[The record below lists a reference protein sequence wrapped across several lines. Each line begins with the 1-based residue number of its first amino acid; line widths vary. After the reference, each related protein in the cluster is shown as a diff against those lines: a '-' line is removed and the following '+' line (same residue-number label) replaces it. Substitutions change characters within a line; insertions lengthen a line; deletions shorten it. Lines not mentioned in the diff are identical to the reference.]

1 MLSRNQINIMASQL
15 FQAQKMLIKLFN
27 RNRLPDF
34 SPRKPLVLAKNTG
47 QTAIRKENGSASL
60 ASGNTGFLPKMR
72 SCSTDMHDTSRMTKS
87 PLTFK
92 AIHLTFPW
100 AKSTGSIGKNT
111 LLLSALNRIGFFFLY
126 YISFF
131 FPCYLRFFFPYYIRF
146 FFPYYLRFLSLYYIR
161 FLFLNFIYFLYL
173 RHFRYVILIFPAY
186 SI

>member
-1 MLSRNQINIMASQL
+1 MLSRNQIDIMTAQL

-34 SPRKPLVLAKNTG
+34 SPRKPLVLAKDTG

-60 ASGNTGFLPKMR
+60 ASGNTGLLPKMR

-92 AIHLTFPW
+92 AIYLTFPW

-111 LLLSALNRIGFFFLY
+111 LLLSELSRIG
-126 YISFF
+126 
-131 FPCYLRFFFPYYIRF
+131 F
-146 FFPYYLRFLSLYYIR
+146 FFPYYLRFLFLY
-161 FLFLNFIYFLYL
+161 FIYFLYM

>member
-1 MLSRNQINIMASQL
+1 MLSRNQIDIMTAQL

-34 SPRKPLVLAKNTG
+34 SPRKPLVLAKDTG

-92 AIHLTFPW
+92 AIYLTFPW

-111 LLLSALNRIGFFFLY
+111 LLPSALNRIRFFFLY
-126 YISFF
+126 YIRFF
-131 FPCYLRFFFPYYIRF
+131 FPCYLRFLF
-146 FFPYYLRFLSLYYIR
+146 LYYIR
-161 FLFLNFIYFLYL
+161 FLFLYFIYFLYM

>member
-1 MLSRNQINIMASQL
+1 MLSRNQIDIMTAQL

-34 SPRKPLVLAKNTG
+34 SSRKPLILAKNTG
-47 QTAIRKENGSASL
+47 QATVRKENSSASL
-60 ASGNTGFLPKMR
+60 ASGKTGLLPKMG
-72 SCSTDMHDTSRMTKS
+72 SCSTDMHDTSRMAKS
-87 PLTFK
+87 PFPFK
-92 AIHLTFPW
+92 PIHLTFPW

-131 FPCYLRFFFPYYIRF
+131 FPYYLRFLFLYYIRF
-146 FFPYYLRFLSLYYIR
+146 FFPYYLKFHFLY
-161 FLFLNFIYFLYL
+161 FIYFLYM
-173 RHFRYVILIFPAY
+173 RHFRHVILIFPAY